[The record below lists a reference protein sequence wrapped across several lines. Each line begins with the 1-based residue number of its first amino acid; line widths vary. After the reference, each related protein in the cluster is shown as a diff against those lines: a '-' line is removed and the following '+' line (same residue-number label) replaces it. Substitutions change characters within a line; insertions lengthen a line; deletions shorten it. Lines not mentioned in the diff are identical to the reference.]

1 MSSETATALLRIL
14 EEMPPYGQRFAS
26 IDRPYLI
33 SAAERRDMIIVLGDY
48 IAMVDRVI
56 SRFDKIAS
64 RFDKIAHQMA
74 ALSVEIETTGRAIRI
89 HVPGVVEGE
98 YGEDPTR

>member
-1 MSSETATALLRIL
+1 MSSETATALLIIL

-26 IDRPYLI
+26 IDKPYLI

-48 IAMVDRVI
+48 LEMIDRV
-56 SRFDKIAS
+56 FA

-89 HVPGVVEGE
+89 HVPGVVEEE

>member
-14 EEMPPYGQRFAS
+14 EEMPPYGQRSAS

-48 IAMVDRVI
+48 ITMVDRVVL
-56 SRFDKIAS
+56 RFDKIAQ
-64 RFDKIAHQMA
+64 QMA
-74 ALSVEIETTGRAIRI
+74 ALSEEIETTGRAIRI
-89 HVPGVVEGE
+89 HVPGEVDGE